1 MILLPP
7 PRYLLAAL
15 GLKMFGVNRA
25 SRTLYRRIG
34 NTIGQSRRQ
43 RLDASYV
50 DRGNWLLQ
58 NVRRLGVA
66 DLPQPRLLELGTGWI
81 HFYSLYLRLFF
92 DFRGTLYDVWDNRQ
106 LHALKRIFSQLG
118 AMLGPT
124 PPGAA
129 RARPEM
135 IGKLAL
141 IERAEHFEDLYRAF
155 DLEYIIDP
163 NGSLKTLPDASYD
176 VVFSM
181 DVLEHVKADRL
192 ESSLAEYSRVLK
204 PGGYSIHQIG
214 VDDHLA
220 HYCPTASRKQYLAY
234 PDTTWR
240 LLFENEVQYFNRVSY
255 DEFVALFVQAG
266 FEAVSVEVL
275 REAAALQSIT
285 ISAQHRGQSAES
297 LEATRLYMIHR
308 KPL

>member
-1 MILLPP
+1 
-7 PRYLLAAL
+7 
-15 GLKMFGVNRA
+15 MFGVNRA

-43 RLDASYV
+43 RLDASYM

-66 DLPQPRLLELGTGWI
+66 DLPQPRLLELGTGRKN
-81 HFYSLYLRLFF
+81 FYSLYLRLFF

-118 AMLGPT
+118 EILDM

-129 RARPEM
+129 SSTRNIR
-135 IGKLAL
+135 KLSL
-141 IERAEHFEDLYRAF
+141 IERAEHFEELYRAF
-155 DLEYIIDP
+155 DLHYIYP
-163 NGSLKTLPDASYD
+163 HRLARDA
-176 VVFSM
+176 
-181 DVLEHVKADRL
+181 AG
-192 ESSLAEYSRVLK
+192 RVLRRGFQHGRSRAREGRS
-204 PGGYSIHQIG
+204 PRVLARG
-214 VDDHLA
+214 VFAGPQAGRLLDPPDRRRRSPRPRSSDLIA
-220 HYCPTASRKQYLAY
+220 QAVSRLSRCE
-234 PDTTWR
+234 WR
-240 LLFENEVQYFNRVSY
+240 LFFQNEVQYFNRVSY
-255 DEFVALFVQAG
+255 DEFVALFAQAG